1 MKFNLPP
8 TLVGHDRYR
17 WLLGLLGLAL
27 LASCVLSLGFGSA
40 RVPASVVWQI
50 LLHKV
55 LGVGPDVPT
64 WTAGQEHIVWLIRV
78 PRMLLGALVGAGL
91 ALTGA
96 VLQATTRNPLADPH
110 LLGVT
115 SGATLGAVIVVLHV
129 GELIGVLTLP
139 LAAFIGALCS
149 MLMVLAIASR
159 QGRLDSDRLL
169 LCGIAVSFVM
179 MALANLLLFMG
190 DHRASSAVMF
200 WMLGGLGLARWEL
213 LGIPAISVLIG
224 LALLLAMARSL
235 NALMAG
241 EQTAVTLGLN
251 ARNVRVKVFL
261 IASLMTGVMVSISGS
276 IGFVG
281 LMIPHIARRL
291 VGAEH
296 RRLLPVCVLMG
307 SIFLVWVD
315 VAARTLIAPEDL
327 PIGVATAAIGG
338 LFFIGLMRKGKA
350 Q

>member
-1 MKFNLPP
+1 MINR
-8 TLVGHDRYR
+8 RY
-17 WLLGLLGLAL
+17 AL
-27 LASCVLSLGFGSA
+27 LLIALGALLLVSCVVSLGFGPA
-40 RVPASVVWQI
+40 RVPLDVVGRI
-50 LLHKV
+50 LLHKQFGF
-55 LGVGPDVPT
+55 GVPDWSP
-64 WTAGQEHIVWLIRV
+64 GQEHIVWLIRV

-91 ALTGA
+91 ALIGV
-96 VLQATTRNPLADPH
+96 VLQAVTRNPLADPH

-129 GELIGVLTLP
+129 GEIVGLLTLP
-139 LAAFIGALCS
+139 IAAFIGALVS
-149 MLMVLAIASR
+149 MLVVLMIANR
-159 QGRLDSDRLL
+159 NGRLDSDRLL
-169 LCGIAVSFVM
+169 LCGVAVSFVM
-179 MALANLLLFMG
+179 MAIANLLLFLG

-213 LGIPAISVLIG
+213 LAVPALSVLFG
-224 LALLLAMARSL
+224 LVLLLGMARPL

-251 ARNVRVKVFL
+251 ARAVRLRVFV
-261 IASLMTGVMVSISGS
+261 IASLMTGVLVSISGS

-281 LMIPHIARRL
+281 LMVPHIARRL

-296 RRLLPVCVLMG
+296 RRLLPVCLLLGSVFLM
-307 SIFLVWVD
+307 WVD

-338 LFFIGLMRKGKA
+338 LFFIGLMRRC
-350 Q
+350 

>member
-1 MKFNLPP
+1 MSGVN
-8 TLVGHDRYR
+8 RYR
-17 WLLGLLGLAL
+17 LLLLAL
-27 LASCVLSLGFGSA
+27 FTALLLSCVLSLGFGPA
-40 RVPASVVWQI
+40 PVPAEVVGRI
-50 LLHKV
+50 LLHKLFG
-55 LGVGPDVPT
+55 LGAVNQA

-96 VLQATTRNPLADPH
+96 VLQAVTRNPLADPH

-129 GELIGVLTLP
+129 GEIIGVLTLP
-139 LAAFIGALCS
+139 LAAFIGAMLS
-149 MLMVLAIASR
+149 MFMVLLIASR
-159 QGRLDSDRLL
+159 SGRLDSDRLL

-179 MALANLLLFMG
+179 MAVANLLLFLG

-213 LGIPAISVLIG
+213 LGIPAFSVLLG
-224 LALLLAMARSL
+224 LILLLAMARAL

-251 ARNVRVKVFL
+251 ARHVRIKVFL
-261 IASLMTGVMVSISGS
+261 IASLMTGVMVAISGS

-281 LMIPHIARRL
+281 LMVPHIARRL

-296 RRLLPVCVLMG
+296 RRLLPVCVLLG
-307 SIFLVWVD
+307 SLFLIWVD

-338 LFFIGLMRKGKA
+338 LFFIGLMRKR
-350 Q
+350 

>member
-1 MKFNLPP
+1 MMAR
-8 TLVGHDRYR
+8 RY
-17 WLLGLLGLAL
+17 AL
-27 LASCVLSLGFGSA
+27 LLTGLGALLLMSCIISLGFGPA
-40 RVPASVVWQI
+40 RVPVDVVWHI
-50 LLHKV
+50 LLNK
-55 LGVGPDVPT
+55 LFGIGEMN
-64 WTAGQEHIVWLIRV
+64 WSAGQEHIVWLIRV

-91 ALTGA
+91 ALIGA
-96 VLQATTRNPLADPH
+96 VLQAVTRNPLADPH

-129 GELIGVLTLP
+129 GEIVGLLTLP
-139 LAAFIGALCS
+139 IAAFIGALLS
-149 MLMVLAIASR
+149 MVLVLAIASR

-169 LCGIAVSFVM
+169 LCGVAVSFVM
-179 MALANLLLFMG
+179 MAVANTLLFMG
-190 DHRASSAVMF
+190 DHRASSAVLF

-213 LGIPAISVLIG
+213 LALPSAVVLLG
-224 LALLLAMARSL
+224 LVLLLGMARPL

-251 ARNVRVKVFL
+251 ARNVRLKVFL
-261 IASLMTGVMVSISGS
+261 IASLMTGVLVAISGS

-291 VGAEH
+291 AGAEH
-296 RRLLPVCVLMG
+296 RRLLPVSALLG
-307 SIFLVWVD
+307 SVFLVWVD

-338 LFFIGLMRKGKA
+338 LFFIGLMRKR
-350 Q
+350 